1 MFSLVGP
8 MTSMLPTLTV
18 KLSVIINPI
27 LYVALNSQVDKFKIL
42 SNSYNKIWIHID
54 KSVIFKIFY

>member
-8 MTSMLPTLTV
+8 MTSILLTLTV

-27 LYVALNSQVDKFKIL
+27 LYVALNSQVDKYMIL
-42 SNSYNKIWIHID
+42 SNSYNKSMIIHTHR
-54 KSVIFKIFY
+54 

>member
-27 LYVALNSQVDKFKIL
+27 LYVALNSQVNKFKTLI
-42 SNSYNKIWIHID
+42 NSYNKIQID
-54 KSVIFKIFY
+54 ESVIFKIFY

>member
-42 SNSYNKIWIHID
+42 SNSYNKSIYIHTN
-54 KSVIFKIFY
+54 